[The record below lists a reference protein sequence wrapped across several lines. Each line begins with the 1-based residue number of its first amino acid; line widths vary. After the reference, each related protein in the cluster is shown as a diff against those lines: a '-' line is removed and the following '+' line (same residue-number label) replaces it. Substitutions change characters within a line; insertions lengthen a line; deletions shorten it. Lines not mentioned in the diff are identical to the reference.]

1 MERKTFLKKEWCIL
15 QNIYSCILVL
25 AEARKA
31 LIRNLVGGMK
41 IQNLGSLPTLRFK
54 RVYGK
59 YVILYCLIYL
69 KLFKI
74 YSLVQNS
81 ISVFNFFLK

>member
-1 MERKTFLKKEWCIL
+1 MEKENFFKKRMVYLAEYL
-15 QNIYSCILVL
+15 LLYSCASRGQKNTDKESSGWYEYTKSRIPS
-25 AEARKA
+25 
-31 LIRNLVGGMK
+31 NSK
-41 IQNLGSLPTLRFK
+41 IQ

-81 ISVFNFFLK
+81 ISVFNFYLS